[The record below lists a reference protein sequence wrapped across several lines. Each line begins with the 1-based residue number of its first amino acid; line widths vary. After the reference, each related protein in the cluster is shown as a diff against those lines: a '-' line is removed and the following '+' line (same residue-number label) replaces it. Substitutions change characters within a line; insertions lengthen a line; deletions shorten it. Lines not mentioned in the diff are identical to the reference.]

1 MTKKK
6 RGKNKHH
13 CYPKKDSRHNR
24 EIKVIDAEAHRRWH
38 YLVSDKNPR
47 EAVRYIYCAQLY
59 ANRIGTH
66 IIGGDKMKK
75 LSEEFDPFM
84 SRENNWRDYFFQHY
98 FSHGYGNELLSGKNN

>member
-47 EAVRYIYCAQLY
+47 EAVRYIAR
-59 ANRIGTH
+59 N
-66 IIGGDKMKK
+66 
-75 LSEEFDPFM
+75 FM
-84 SRENNWRDYFFQHY
+84 PT
-98 FSHGYGNELLSGKNN
+98 ELEHTLLEAIR